1 MIMETLAGTGI
12 RISELRY
19 FSVDSVQRGIV
30 KVWNKG
36 KYRPVIL
43 TDQLR
48 KRLLYYI
55 RKNRIQKGNVF
66 ITRSGHEKD
75 RSNIWREL
83 KQLAVSAGV
92 ETEKVFPHNFRHMF
106 ARIFYSVTGNLL
118 QLADILGHSS
128 IEVTRIY
135 ASDGIMEWKKSMEML
150 EMLVE

>member
-1 MIMETLAGTGI
+1 M
-12 RISELRY
+12 
-19 FSVDSVQRGIV
+19 
-30 KVWNKG
+30 WNKG

-106 ARIFYSVTGNLL
+106 ARIFTELL
-118 QLADILGHSS
+118 EICCSL
-128 IEVTRIY
+128 RIFWDT
-135 ASDGIMEWKKSMEML
+135 AVSR
-150 EMLVE
+150 